1 MRSMACVGLIV
12 VGSACS
18 SSAAGMTC
26 TEFATNEWTDRT
38 AIVMDLIEAQGLD
51 PASNPMAVAL
61 VEQDINGYCGISGI
75 PGDTVPPSQNAEM
88 KIVDAV
94 NWASYSE

>member
-1 MRSMACVGLIV
+1 MRSMACGGLII

-18 SSAAGMTC
+18 SSAGMTC
-26 TEFATNEWTDRT
+26 TEFATKEWSDRSL
-38 AIVMDLIEAQGLD
+38 IVMDLIEAQGLD

-75 PGDTVPPSQNAEM
+75 PGDTAAPSQNAEM

-94 NWASYSE
+94 SWESYRE